1 MTTTEQVRITRHSAS
16 RIKSRCGHAG
26 KHVGKLVRKSLE
38 RGITHADASGGLRH
52 YLDTTY
58 LKYRTATNMRVFA
71 NNVYLFAGRT
81 LVTVL
86 NLPPEYIAEY
96 EAVQRMKNIRMQD
109 VQMQLAQ

>member
-1 MTTTEQVRITRHSAS
+1 
-16 RIKSRCGHAG
+16 
-26 KHVGKLVRKSLE
+26 
-38 RGITHADASGGLRH
+38 
-52 YLDTTY
+52 
-58 LKYRTATNMRVFA
+58 MRVFA